1 MNSMKEQDHNKKKK
15 KKNIKLNYG
24 EKSDTDEDK

>member
-15 KKNIKLNYG
+15 NRTLNSG
-24 EKSDTDEDK
+24 ENSDTDEDK

>member
-15 KKNIKLNYG
+15 KKTRMLNSG
-24 EKSDTDEDK
+24 ENSDTDEDK